1 MPTVILLIMNVFDYS
16 CVGTLSTG
24 GYVGVNRLPPRFDVF
39 PALSFSW
46 DFLFTSFYFITGP
59 WADKSHTGPH
69 QSKLLN
75 MQTDTE
81 LWSVCVVAQSHMPRV
96 LLAHSLQQ
104 RFFFL
109 EIITNRSITFC
120 NTLGNHLN
128 YSVRARKIS
137 SISPGNNSCWEKK
150 TKTKHLCVIFFTA
163 ASSPISKKKEAS
175 LCGIICLTRSYL
187 YLLFK
192 LWRPMRNSSAYSLGF
207 LNNRIHSQGKF
218 LILFSRP
225 LATPFIS
232 LYSF

>member
-1 MPTVILLIMNVFDYS
+1 MLLT
-16 CVGTLSTG
+16 TLVSVPFPLEVMLDWT
-24 GYVGVNRLPPRFDVF
+24 RLPPRSDVF

-46 DFLFTSFYFITGP
+46 DFLFTSFYFITGS

-69 QSKLLN
+69 KFKLLN

-104 RFFFL
+104 GFFFL

-128 YSVRARKIS
+128 YSMKARKIS

-150 TKTKHLCVIFFTA
+150 NKTKHLCVIFITA
-163 ASSPISKKKEAS
+163 VSSPISKKKEAA
-175 LCGIICLTRSYL
+175 LCCITRLDRSYL
-187 YLLFK
+187 YLL
-192 LWRPMRNSSAYSLGF
+192 LEL
-207 LNNRIHSQGKF
+207 
-218 LILFSRP
+218 
-225 LATPFIS
+225 
-232 LYSF
+232 